1 MSWMFYSIDLIGN
14 LLDELVM
21 ISCFRSVSGSRP
33 KSLRGIIAVC
43 VVLALLRSAVYFT
56 FHNTVVTLVAS
67 LITITLVSL
76 MYSLSHQKRLVFI
89 PFMMIMTLFSE
100 MLVSLLITLFT
111 NTSTDSGVSSILYYA
126 GGVMLSKM
134 VLFSILKLVQFIIPS
149 IGERIPGYLMVP
161 LLMLPVASFL
171 MTWVLGEYTLRDGAS
186 TLTYIAIGALVMLA
200 FANVGLFFLLE
211 YQQRQEKEKSR
222 MHLMQKQTEAQ
233 IVYYR
238 ELAERQKISNKT
250 MHDLK
255 NQMFALSE
263 AMKTAPDKTREIMD
277 NISGK
282 IFAASPMTVTG
293 IDAVDSLIFSK
304 QQQMDA
310 RGIRY
315 EQSVFISADNAF
327 EPLDLCVA
335 LGNLLDNAI
344 EANDT
349 VEPDQRYVSLNI
361 TRQERWLSITVKNAA
376 SAAVRMEDGHSIR
389 TTKAQKE
396 LHGFGLSSV
405 REIAAKYQGDCT
417 FQSTDRDFTACLL
430 LQDV

>member
-43 VVLALLRSAVYFT
+43 IVLALLRSAVYFT

-293 IDAVDSLIFSK
+293 IDAVD
-304 QQQMDA
+304 
-310 RGIRY
+310 
-315 EQSVFISADNAF
+315 
-327 EPLDLCVA
+327 LCVA